1 MNSMNSKVTRRKKLI
16 NVISLLVEGEAA
28 DWGRPT
34 KAIPKAQKI
43 AQFYEAIHRFAGAK
57 QVARKKKK
65 KKMDDGEGR
74 DEVKKERTWRSA
86 LENLFLRARE
96 TPHFQLVP
104 PPFYPSP

>member
-65 KKMDDGEGR
+65 KNGR
-74 DEVKKERTWRSA
+74 RRGKGRSEERKDVEVGPGKSIFAGT
-86 LENLFLRARE
+86 
-96 TPHFQLVP
+96 
-104 PPFYPSP
+104 